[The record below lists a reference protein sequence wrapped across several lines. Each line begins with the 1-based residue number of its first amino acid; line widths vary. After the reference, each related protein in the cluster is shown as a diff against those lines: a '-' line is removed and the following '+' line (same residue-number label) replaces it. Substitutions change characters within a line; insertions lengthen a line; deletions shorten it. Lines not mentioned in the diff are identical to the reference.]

1 MIRTCILVMVSGA
14 LVCPTAGANS
24 SIHPWHRGKPSLKDA
39 PSMRVAPEALADIDW
54 DRLPPTGAGPASV
67 EAGSRMTL
75 TLASLGP
82 AHAEARHVAQAS
94 ATVSPPVAAP
104 APVQARP
111 VPQAA
116 QPVAPASP
124 VSPFAAPAIAPLAAP
139 MAAPVYAAPAASPAR
154 GFEPR
159 FDLSVHNAPAAQV
172 FLQLGVNTPYNIL
185 VSPEIAGNVTLSLK
199 QTTVP
204 EALET
209 LRELF
214 GYDFRMA
221 SGNRVFVY
229 PNTVQTRLYKIN
241 YLPGRRVGAS
251 DLRVSSSSIGQA
263 SGGSGTS
270 TGTGSTSTSGSGST
284 VTRGQDTSSVR
295 MTSDTDF
302 WREVQEALN
311 NLVGKEAGRNVTLNP
326 GAGVIVVRA
335 TPGELRQVADYL
347 RAIQLT
353 IERQVMLE
361 AKIVEIRLS
370 KGSET
375 GVNWTAFRGI
385 NSGSTKVGGIGMAPG
400 VTLTNT
406 GSLKDSNLTV
416 TPGVSAAAEALGKG
430 FYGLAFQSANF
441 AALLSFLE
449 TQGDVK
455 VLSSPR
461 IATLNNQKAV
471 LKVGSD
477 ELFVTGVSTTQ
488 TSTGSTTTSSPT
500 LSLQPFFSG
509 ISLDVTPQIDDTG
522 TVMLH
527 VHPAISSV
535 AEKEKVIDLG
545 EMGSYRLPLAAS
557 SINETDSIVR
567 VRDGQIV
574 AIGGLMQQNSINDRS
589 GVPGLSGIPG
599 VGGLFRYQSNSET
612 KHELVILIKPTVI
625 SEDGQG
631 WPSADSALARF
642 NEAQQN

>member
-1 MIRTCILVMVSGA
+1 MIRSCILVMVSGA
-14 LVCPTAGANS
+14 LVCPTASANPLT
-24 SIHPWHRGKPSLKDA
+24 HPWHRGKVSLKDV
-39 PSMRVAPEALADIDW
+39 PSMRVAPESLADIDW
-54 DRLPPTGAGPASV
+54 DRLPPTGAGVAPS

-82 AHAEARHVAQAS
+82 VRGEPAPRLAQAVP
-94 ATVSPPVAAP
+94 AVAAP
-104 APVQARP
+104 QPAPPAAPAVAPVSM
-111 VPQAA
+111 
-116 QPVAPASP
+116 PVAPSVVP
-124 VSPFAAPAIAPLAAP
+124 PA
-139 MAAPVYAAPAASPAR
+139 PAR

-209 LRELF
+209 LRELY

-263 SGGSGTS
+263 SGGTGTS
-270 TGTGSTSTSGSGST
+270 TGTSSTAGSSGSA

-311 NLVGKEAGRNVTLNP
+311 NLIGKEAGRSVTLNP

-335 TPGELRQVADYL
+335 TPSELRQVADYL

-361 AKIVEIRLS
+361 AKIVEIKLS

-400 VTLTNT
+400 VSLSNN
-406 GSLKDSNLTV
+406 GSLRDTNVTV

-471 LKVGSD
+471 LKVGND

-509 ISLDVTPQIDDTG
+509 ISLDVTPQIDDNG

-545 EMGSYRLPLAAS
+545 ELGSYRLPLAAS

-589 GVPGLSGIPG
+589 GVPGLSSIPG
-599 VGGLFRYQSNSET
+599 VGGLFRYQANSET

-625 SEDGQG
+625 GEDGQG

-642 NEAQQN
+642 NDTPSN

>member
-1 MIRTCILVMVSGA
+1 MNMIRTCILVMVSGA
-14 LVCPTAGANS
+14 LVCPPAGAS
-24 SIHPWHRGKPSLKDA
+24 TSTHPWHRSKSSLKGA
-39 PSMRVAPEALADIDW
+39 PSMRVTHEALADIDW
-54 DRLPPTGAGPASV
+54 DRLPPTGAGVAPA
-67 EAGSRMTL
+67 EASSRMTL

-82 AHAEARHVAQAS
+82 VHAPTQQVAQAS
-94 ATVSPPVAAP
+94 ASTAVPAAAPAPAPQARPAPLAPVAAP
-104 APVQARP
+104 V
-111 VPQAA
+111 
-116 QPVAPASP
+116 VAPT
-124 VSPFAAPAIAPLAAP
+124 VT
-139 MAAPVYAAPAASPAR
+139 PVYAASAAPAPR

-159 FDLSVHNAPAAQV
+159 FDLSVNNAPAAQV

-241 YLPGRRVGAS
+241 YLPGRRQGAS
-251 DLRVSSSSIGQA
+251 DLRVSSSSIGQS
-263 SGGSGTS
+263 SGGGGTT
-270 TGTGSTSTSGSGST
+270 TGTGSTSGSSGASL
-284 VTRGQDTSSVR
+284 TRGQDTSSVR

-302 WREVQEALN
+302 WREVQDALN

-335 TPGELRQVADYL
+335 TPAELRQVADYL

-361 AKIVEIRLS
+361 AKIVEIKLS

-400 VTLTNT
+400 VSLTNT
-406 GSLKDSNLTV
+406 GALKDANLTV

-589 GVPGLSGIPG
+589 GVPGLSNIPG
-599 VGGLFRYQSNSET
+599 VGGLFRYQANSET

-625 SEDGQG
+625 GEDGQG